1 MRKVL
6 LVLPLLAALAAVGE
20 GPALANGDFSYLEKT
35 GDKSVRF
42 SWRLEREA
50 GRTVL
55 VSHKAGTT
63 DTYVLGADGGIVQW
77 KRTNPSENTDFTAV
91 KNGHEIAV
99 AGLLK
104 GADVKKS
111 LKAAGAHWYQH
122 IAYCLSRFAFSGNK
136 GVSFFVLR
144 PDDLKVFA
152 MNATMSDVETLK
164 NRGEERAA
172 RKVRVTFAGML
183 SKFWHGVYWY
193 DRDRGHFL
201 RYEGVNGPPGTP
213 KTVITFE

>member
-1 MRKVL
+1 M
-6 LVLPLLAALAAVGE
+6 
-20 GPALANGDFSYLEKT
+20 T
-35 GDKSVRF
+35 
-42 SWRLEREA
+42 
-50 GRTVL
+50 
-55 VSHKAGTT
+55 
-63 DTYVLGADGGIVQW
+63 
-77 KRTNPSENTDFTAV
+77 
-91 KNGHEIAV
+91 
-99 AGLLK
+99 GLLK

-122 IAYCLSRFAFSGNK
+122 IAYCLSRFALSDGK

-152 MNATMSDVETLK
+152 MDATRSDVETLK
-164 NRGEERAA
+164 NRGEERVAQ
-172 RKVRVTFAGML
+172 KVRVTFAGMM
-183 SKFWHGVYWY
+183 SKFWHGFYWY